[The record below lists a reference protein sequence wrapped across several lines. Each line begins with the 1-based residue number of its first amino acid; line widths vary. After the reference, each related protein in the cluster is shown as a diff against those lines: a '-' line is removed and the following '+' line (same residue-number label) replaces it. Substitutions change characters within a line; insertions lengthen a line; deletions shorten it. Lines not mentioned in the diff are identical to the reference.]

1 MRDDI
6 EKILG
11 QDAFLYSKDGNW
23 RSYYQDVA
31 DFSLPRKAWIT
42 SIKATGEQLKYNFL
56 YDVRVIRDVKKAS
69 AGFHSQLCNPASK
82 WWGMTTRDVKYRD
95 SRASQIYFKD
105 CEDIQYSVMN
115 NSNFDAEIQEH
126 FTDDIV
132 FGMGN
137 VLTLDD
143 PIDEVNYQE
152 IPIEQYSIEEDARGR
167 VIAMYRTFEYSAVT
181 CWGLWGDKCSR
192 EIKDCIRDKK
202 YYIMFKI
209 LHYVGP
215 RDRRDVMKKDS
226 RNMPWA
232 SMWIV
237 KQGGHLLDE
246 SGFEEFPYS
255 VDRFWKDANETRGYS
270 PVMDIL
276 ASVKLLNAEKRTLI
290 KTAMMMAG
298 PPHLLPSK
306 GFVLPFNLNPH
317 ASNYYDPSKTTA
329 EAFKQIES
337 KGNIPLTVEVM
348 KLEQDEIDQGLF
360 IPQFESLAN
369 ITKQMTVPEVQRRVA
384 ESMYLL
390 GPAVGRMTKT
400 LRNILFRTY
409 AILNRKGLLPEPPDE
424 LKGKDLEIMFLS
436 PLAKAQRASELSNL
450 TTFLQIAGE
459 MGQFK
464 PEVLDTLDADHILE
478 IVGEVQGVDP
488 TVFVEKKK
496 VEEIRANRAKQQ
508 ATIMAMQLAE
518 SGTKSMQQGAQGHK
532 AMQEAGATK

>member
-1 MRDDI
+1 MDQRAGI
-6 EKILG
+6 V
-11 QDAFLYSKDGNW
+11 W
-23 RSYYQDVA
+23 R
-31 DFSLPRKAWIT
+31 K
-42 SIKATGEQLKYNFL
+42 
-56 YDVRVIRDVKKAS
+56 
-69 AGFHSQLCNPASK
+69 
-82 WWGMTTRDVKYRD
+82 
-95 SRASQIYFKD
+95 
-105 CEDIQYSVMN
+105 
-115 NSNFDAEIQEH
+115 
-126 FTDDIV
+126 
-132 FGMGN
+132 
-137 VLTLDD
+137 
-143 PIDEVNYQE
+143 
-152 IPIEQYSIEEDARGR
+152 
-167 VIAMYRTFEYSAVT
+167 
-181 CWGLWGDKCSR
+181 R

-518 SGTKSMQQGAQGHK
+518 QGTGAVHKGAQAEK
-532 AMQEAGATK
+532 AHAEANAK